1 MTQLGRTGKDFQTKD
16 LKDHI
21 LDIPDTYVGST
32 DLRMKKEWI
41 FDFETQK
48 MKQVEMDLPE
58 AVKRIT
64 LEIISN
70 AGDNSY
76 FSRTEGV
83 DPGKIEFSWD
93 DEGYLSVRNGGLPV
107 PVEPAHNSTKEE
119 LVLVPT
125 NVFSI
130 PLTSSNYDT
139 AKDRIG
145 CGRNGYGSKLTNSFS
160 THFVVQVGDTG
171 RTVSVLDSEGK
182 AKAVPISGQE
192 YIGSWRNNMRVL
204 EKEAVTPGFRFSE
217 SQQKWVAITTGAY
230 TGPSY
235 VSVSWLLDFP
245 RMNIKRNHY
254 SEEELG
260 LFARY
265 MMEFSLTCGVP
276 VSINGVDYDF
286 RSIRKFASLFYHE
299 DLIKTAVSHFCV
311 AKENPLDDSCAAL
324 SRFPAKYLSLKKD
337 SAKEDYIEKNGFI
350 PESQILLLDTPDEG
364 QSFTYVNGLVTSEGG
379 VHLERLQKVLFEPIA
394 KMATE
399 KHKGTNKLTI
409 KDIKPHVT
417 VFLVNRLR
425 NTKYNSQSK
434 TKLENPVP
442 NITIPES
449 VVKEMMSSEW
459 DLSERLQGQL
469 NVKSNND
476 LKLSDG
482 KKLSRI
488 RVDGLEDANDAG
500 GPRSHLCN
508 LTLTE
513 GVSAL
518 LYPKFRIANSG
529 ADGKNTEGTMSLRG
543 KFMNVLTHDAEKVAV
558 NLVFE
563 GIKKALGLRQN
574 MDYTSDA
581 NFKTLRYGS
590 LTIICD
596 SDVDGYH
603 IMALLL
609 LLFCIYWPSLYARG
623 FIKTLDTPV
632 VRVYLPS
639 GTLKFYTEYSFNE
652 WYKLHPKTPEKL
664 IKYAKGLSGNSRE
677 DIKEDMTNAPTRI
690 FVLDDK
696 GKELIRRAFDKTLSG
711 ERKTWIQ
718 EWREIRNKII
728 PYVPKALI
736 ESRPVSEFMGESFPQ
751 YLIDSLFRAIPSYYD
766 GLKKSQRQIL
776 WYALHLFN
784 YGKTYDPTDKSG
796 HKLIEFSSAVI
807 GYSKY
812 HHGPTSLE
820 EATIKMTQDYCGSN
834 NLPIFKPIG
843 LFGTRDGRAGKIG
856 RDGKVGKALSS
867 GTDHGASRYLG
878 LTASWWMQ
886 HAFDKTMISLVERR
900 MVDGKKAEPLWIP
913 CDIPLGIINGALGIA
928 CGHSSYIP
936 SHHPIA
942 VINWILQ
949 RLQGKKRIEPLVPY
963 FKGYRGDIEIKTK
976 TPKKGT
982 VISEVDL
989 EASSVST
996 GEDECDDEKIV
1007 DDKIP
1012 EFKFGKGFTTTGKY
1026 EILKEYPN
1034 SQTMDIK
1041 ITEIP
1046 ISTSVKAYDEFL
1058 EELMDL
1064 GKIKSKRNNSNPEDE
1079 TICFEI
1085 FNINSN
1091 MVTHSALKLECGYP
1105 LSNLTTIDH
1114 LGIPVKFE
1122 SVESMLAKYVVQ
1134 MLAMYKE
1141 YQEYVIKTME
1151 QDLVDI
1157 RMRMKIIKAY
1167 LGKKLIV
1174 VDRDDENIQ
1183 AQLEKLELDKKIFS
1197 ELKLSKLSQ
1206 TQVDALKK
1214 KLEEQEKELDIFRKK
1229 TPEILWT
1236 ERLIKLKTIFIE
1248 EKIYPISLEDAIQID
1263 DSSNMIIDGE
1273 VSYKKALVNCIWD

>member
-482 KKLSRI
+482 KRLATVRI
-488 RVDGLEDANDAG
+488 EGLEDAHDAG
-500 GPRSHLCN
+500 TAKSSSCDL
-508 LTLTE
+508 LVSE
-513 GVSAL
+513 GSSGAL
-518 LYPKFRIANSG
+518 YAKFRIANSG
-529 ADGKNTEGTMSLRG
+529 DEGRSKLGVFCLRG
-543 KFMNVLTHDAEKVAV
+543 KFINILTHEPDKVAV
-558 NLVFE
+558 NKIFE
-563 GIKKALGLRQN
+563 ALKKSLGLRQD
-574 MDYTSDA
+574 MDYTSEA

-590 LTIICD
+590 ITFCLDADTD
-596 SDVDGYH
+596 AFH
-603 IMALLL
+603 IGGLLL
-609 LLFCIYWPSLYARG
+609 LLFCIYWPSLYNRG
-623 FIKTLDTPV
+623 FIKALDTPV
-632 VRVYLPS
+632 VRVYLPKE
-639 GTLKFYTEYSFNE
+639 TLKFYNEHSFNE
-652 WYKLHPKTPEKL
+652 WFKEHPKTSEKL
-664 IKYAKGLSGNSRE
+664 IKYTKGLSGNSR
-677 DIKEDMTNAPTRI
+677 DDVKEDMTSAPTRV

-696 GKELIRRAFDKTLSG
+696 GKELIRRAFDKTLSN

-718 EWREIRNKII
+718 EWREIRNTIV
-728 PYVPKALI
+728 PYVPKALV
-736 ESRPVSEFMGESFPQ
+736 ENRLVSEFMSESFPD
-751 YLIDSLFRAIPSYYD
+751 YLIDNLMRSIPSYYD
-766 GLKKSQRQIL
+766 GLKKCQRQIL
-776 WYALHLFN
+776 WYALYLFN

-796 HKLIEFSSAVI
+796 HKLIEFTSAVI

-812 HHGPTSLE
+812 HHGDASLIG
-820 EATIKMTQDYCGSN
+820 ATIKMTQDYCGSN
-834 NLPIFKPIG
+834 NLPMFKPIG
-843 LFGTRDGRAGKIG
+843 LYGTRDGKAAKIG
-856 RDGKVGKALSS
+856 RDGKVGKPLGP
-867 GTDHGASRYLG
+867 GTDNGAPRYLG
-878 LTASWWMQ
+878 IAAPWWMQ
-886 HAFDKTMISLVERR
+886 YVFDKTMISLVPRR
-900 MVDGKKAEPLWIP
+900 IVDGKVSEPVWIP
-913 CDIPLGIINGALGIA
+913 CDIPLGIINGSLGVA
-928 CGHSSYIP
+928 TGHSSYIP

-963 FKGYRGDIEIKTK
+963 FKAYKGDIEIKTK
-976 TPKKGT
+976 NPKKGSAI
-982 VISEVDL
+982 VEVDL
-989 EASSVST
+989 ETSSVST
-996 GEDECDDEKIV
+996 GEDECNEENV

-1012 EFKFGKGFTTTGKY
+1012 EFLSGRGFVTTGKY
-1026 EILKEYPN
+1026 EILKEYTSN
-1034 SQTMDIK
+1034 QTMDIK
-1041 ITEIP
+1041 ITELP

-1058 EELMDL
+1058 DGLIDE
-1064 GKIKSKRNNSNPEDE
+1064 GKIKGKRNNSNAEEE

-1085 FNINSN
+1085 YNINAN

-1105 LSNLTTIDH
+1105 LSNLTTLDN

-1122 SVESMLAKYVVQ
+1122 SVESMLAKYVSQ
-1134 MLAMYKE
+1134 MIIMYKS
-1141 YQEYVIKTME
+1141 YQEHVIKMME

-1167 LGKKLIV
+1167 LGKKLIII
-1174 VDRDDENIQ
+1174 DRDDENIKT
-1183 AQLEKLELDKKIFS
+1183 QLEKLDLDKKIFS

-1214 KLEEQEKELDIFRKK
+1214 KLEEQEKELEIFKSK
-1229 TPEILWT
+1229 TPEVLWT
-1236 ERLIKLKTIFIE
+1236 ERLIKFKNAFIE
-1248 EKIYPISLEDAIQID
+1248 ERIYPISLEDSVQID
-1263 DSSNMIIDGE
+1263 DSSNMMIDGE
-1273 VSYKKALVNCIWD
+1273 ISFKKALVNCIWE

>member
-58 AVKRIT
+58 AVKRVT

-76 FSRTEGV
+76 FSRTENV

-93 DEGYLSVRNGGLPV
+93 DEGYLSVKNGGLPV
-107 PVEPAHNSTKEE
+107 PVEPVSNSTKET

-125 NVFSI
+125 NIFSI
-130 PLTSSNYDT
+130 PLTSSNYDM

-171 RTVSVLDSEGK
+171 RTDSEGK
-182 AKAVPISGQE
+182 PISGQE
-192 YIGSWRNNMRVL
+192 YIGIWSNNMRTL
-204 EKEAVTPGFRFSE
+204 EKEVATPGFRYSE
-217 SQQKWVAITTGAY
+217 SQQKWVAKTTDAY
-230 TGPSY
+230 TGKSY
-235 VSVSWLLDFP
+235 VSVSWKLDFK
-245 RMNIKRNHY
+245 RMNIKREHY

-260 LFARY
+260 LFTRY
-265 MMEFSLTCGVP
+265 MLEFSLTCGVP

-286 RSIRKFASLFYHE
+286 RSIRKFAGLFYHE
-299 DLIKTAVSHFCV
+299 DLLKSAVSHFCV
-311 AKENPLDDSCAAL
+311 SKEMP
-324 SRFPAKYLSLKKD
+324 FPKKYETLKKET
-337 SAKEDYIEKNGFI
+337 AKEDFIATSGFI
-350 PESQILLLDTPDEG
+350 PESQILLLDTPDDA
-364 QSFTYVNGLVTSEGG
+364 QNFTYVNGLVTAEGG
-379 VHLERLQKVLFEPIA
+379 VHLEKLQKEVFGPIA

-409 KDIKPHVT
+409 KDVKPHIT

-442 NITIPES
+442 DIKFPDSII
-449 VVKEMMSSEW
+449 KEM
-459 DLSERLQGQL
+459 LSDDWALAERLQGQL
-469 NVKSNND
+469 NVKANNE
-476 LKLSDG
+476 LKNSDG
-482 KKLSRI
+482 KKLARI
-488 RVDGLEDANDAG
+488 KVEGLEDANDAG
-500 GPRSHLCN
+500 TAKSYLCN

-513 GVSAL
+513 GNSAT

-529 ADGKNTEGTMSLRG
+529 PDGMDKEGVMALRG
-543 KFMNVLTHDAEKVAV
+543 KFMNVLTHDSDKVAV
-558 NLVFE
+558 NKIFE
-563 GIKKALGLRQN
+563 GLKKALGLRQDL
-574 MDYTSDA
+574 DYTIEA

-590 LTIICD
+590 LTILAD
-596 SDVDGYH
+596 ADVDGYH
-603 IMALLL
+603 IMGLLL
-609 LLFCIYWPSLYARG
+609 LLFYIHWPSLFERG

-632 VRVYLPS
+632 VRVYLPN
-639 GTLKFYTEYSFNE
+639 GTLKFYTEHSFNE
-652 WYKLHPKTPEKL
+652 WFKEHPKTPEKY
-664 IKYAKGLSGNSRE
+664 IKYTKGLSGNSRE

-696 GKELIRRAFDKTLSG
+696 GKELIRRAFDKHLSN

-718 EWREIRNKII
+718 EWRDIRDKII
-728 PYVPKALI
+728 PHVPKELI
-736 ESRPVSEFMGESFPQ
+736 EHRPVSEFMGISFPQ
-751 YLIDSLFRAIPSYYD
+751 YMIDNLFRSIPSCYD

-796 HKLIEFSSAVI
+796 NKLIEFSSAII

-812 HHGPTSLE
+812 HHGPVSLE

-834 NLPIFKPIG
+834 NLPIFKAIG
-843 LFGTRDGRAGKIG
+843 LYGTRTGRVFG
-856 RDGKVGKALSS
+856 VGK
-867 GTDHGASRYLG
+867 DHGSSRYLSI
-878 LTASWWMQ
+878 ASSWWMQ
-886 HAFDKTMISLVERR
+886 YAFDKTMISLVPRR
-900 MVDGKKAEPLWIP
+900 MSDGKEAEPLWIP
-913 CDIPLGIINGALGIA
+913 CDIPLGIINGSLGVA
-928 CGHSSYIP
+928 TGYSSYIP
-936 SHHPIA
+936 SNHPIA
-942 VINWILQ
+942 VIDWILQ

-963 FKGYRGDIEIKTK
+963 FRGFRGDIEIKTK
-976 TPKKGT
+976 LPKKGT
-982 VISEVDL
+982 VL
-989 EASSVST
+989 PEADIETSSVST
-996 GEDECDDEKIV
+996 KDGECEETVV

-1012 EFKFGKGFTTTGKY
+1012 EFLSGRGFSTTGKY
-1026 EILKEYPN
+1026 EILKEYPS

-1046 ISTSVKAYDEFL
+1046 ISVSIKAYDEFL
-1058 EELMDL
+1058 EELIDS
-1064 GKIKSKRNNSNPEDE
+1064 GKAKGKRNTSNPEDE
-1079 TICFEI
+1079 TICFEVY
-1085 FNINSN
+1085 NINSN
-1091 MVTHSALKLECGYP
+1091 MVTYSNLKLECGYP
-1105 LSNLTTIDH
+1105 LSNLTMIDNH
-1114 LGIPVKFE
+1114 GIPVKFE
-1122 SVESMLAKYVVQ
+1122 SIESMLSKYVAQ
-1134 MLAMYKE
+1134 MLLMYKE
-1141 YQEYVIKTME
+1141 YQVHVIKVME

-1157 RMRMKIIKAY
+1157 RMKMKIIKSY
-1167 LGKKLIV
+1167 LEKKLIII
-1174 VDRDDENIQ
+1174 DRSDENIQ
-1183 AQLEKLELDKKIFS
+1183 EQLTKLELNKKIFG

-1214 KLEEQEKELDIFRKK
+1214 KLDEQEKELEIFRSK

-1236 ERLIKLKTIFIE
+1236 ERLTKLKTVFIE
-1248 EKIYPISLEDAIQID
+1248 EKIYPISLEDAVLID

-1273 VSYKKALVNCIWD
+1273 LSYKKALVNCVYD